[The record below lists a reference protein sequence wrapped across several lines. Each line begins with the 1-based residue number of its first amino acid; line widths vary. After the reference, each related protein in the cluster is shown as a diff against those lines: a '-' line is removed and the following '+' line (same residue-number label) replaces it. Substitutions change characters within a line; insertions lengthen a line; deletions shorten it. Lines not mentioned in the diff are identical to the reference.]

1 MNQEDF
7 PFEEIR
13 AEHGDLFATI
23 DAAKEAGYDED
34 QIWSVTDA
42 DSDDPDVHSIWVYG
56 PPRHYVNVLG
66 YVCTRE
72 RHDDDTYYEEVMYR
86 DD

>member
-1 MNQEDF
+1 MSQEDF
-7 PFEEIR
+7 PYEEIR

-23 DAAKEAGYDED
+23 DAAKEAGFDD
-34 QIWSVTDA
+34 NQIWSVVDA
-42 DSDDPDVHSIWVYG
+42 DSDDPAVHSIWVYG
-56 PPRHYVNVLG
+56 PPRHYVNLLG

>member
-1 MNQEDF
+1 MNQEEF

-13 AEHGDLFATI
+13 AEHGDLFTTI
-23 DAAKEAGYDED
+23 EAAKEAGFDD
-34 QIWSVTDA
+34 NQIWSVVDA
-42 DSDDPDVHSIWVYG
+42 DSDDPNVHSIWVYG
-56 PPRHYVNVLG
+56 PPRHYVNLLG

-72 RHDDDTYYEEVMYR
+72 RHDDDTYYEEVMHR